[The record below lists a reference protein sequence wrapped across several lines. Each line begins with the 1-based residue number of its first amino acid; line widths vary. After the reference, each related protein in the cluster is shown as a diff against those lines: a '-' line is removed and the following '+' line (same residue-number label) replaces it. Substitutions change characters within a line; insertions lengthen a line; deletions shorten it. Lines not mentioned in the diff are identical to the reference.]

1 MRDKLYEAIDKG
13 WGDKIK
19 ELVEEYGENSLH
31 KYNGWSPLHHA
42 TQSKCFNLDIIKYLI
57 EKCPYAVNFQDN
69 ASCTPFHN
77 AVKLAASKS
86 KSEDIEIQQQTVEA
100 VKYMRPYAS
109 TETIIDNTINWDFT
123 LLELAANSGNQ
134 ELIAL
139 ISLAAK
145 QGELGTDIMGN
156 DVMNPE
162 E

>member
-1 MRDKLYEAIDKG
+1 
-13 WGDKIK
+13 
-19 ELVEEYGENSLH
+19 VVS
-31 KYNGWSPLHHA
+31 
-42 TQSKCFNLDIIKYLI
+42 
-57 EKCPYAVNFQDN
+57 
-69 ASCTPFHN
+69 
-77 AVKLAASKS
+77 
-86 KSEDIEIQQQTVEA
+86 
-100 VKYMRPYAS
+100 
-109 TETIIDNTINWDFT
+109 DNTINWDFT

>member
-1 MRDKLYEAIDKG
+1 MKKKDEFSEYPYEDQLLLLNPMRDKLYEAIDKG

-109 TETIIDNTINWDFT
+109 TETIIDNTLPPDATFITPKLWYYT
-123 LLELAANSGNQ
+123 KSQ
-134 ELIAL
+134 SSI
-139 ISLAAK
+139 
-145 QGELGTDIMGN
+145 
-156 DVMNPE
+156 
-162 E
+162 